1 MWLTSCC
8 NAQAFM
14 FTAVKKYS
22 TKCYWNLEPQQN
34 FKNFNFFCPKER
46 SSWLCSKSDQENVPR
61 GFAPNQRTV
70 LISSLKSNF
79 IRLHSLIIANPM
91 RHDDNYYKH
100 DGTHRKLDKLRVYV
114 ISVRFNICRIHGVLI
129 FSNHP

>member
-1 MWLTSCC
+1 MSQRTFLVALLQIRELFS
-8 NAQAFM
+8 
-14 FTAVKKYS
+14 V
-22 TKCYWNLEPQQN
+22 
-34 FKNFNFFCPKER
+34 PK
-46 SSWLCSKSDQENVPR
+46 NVPR

>member
-1 MWLTSCC
+1 MLQWKAHLS
-8 NAQAFM
+8 AFM
-14 FTAVKKYS
+14 FNAVKKNS
-22 TKCYWNLEPQQN
+22 TTWNNYLLLELGTLN
-34 FKNFNFFCPKER
+34 KILKISIFSVPK
-46 SSWLCSKSDQENVPR
+46 NVPR

-114 ISVRFNICRIHGVLI
+114 ISVRFNI
-129 FSNHP
+129 